1 VVVAWIVAVV
11 ALGVWSVRRDRAT
24 VPEQRDIRAGVADL
38 QRTSGVLFAAALG
51 DGRVAVL
58 GALDLEQGCRI
69 TPVRSGTLASRDV
82 TLYVREGDARTVL
95 DAVAAGLPSGYAAR
109 VADVRGGTRLGL
121 HADAGNFI
129 GIDGT
134 AQASAKVLTL
144 RVSTGCRP
152 DNGSVDRSDPAA
164 GAAPAVLGKVLDG
177 LGASTGARSVQ
188 AVACP
193 DGGVAAT
200 YFVDDVAMPRD
211 LSGRLRK
218 ISAGA
223 QLVRDDASA
232 WAFGSGNESV
242 AVVPDEQKLRISVSV
257 GC

>member
-1 VVVAWIVAVV
+1 
-11 ALGVWSVRRDRAT
+11 
-24 VPEQRDIRAGVADL
+24 VPEQRDIRVGVADL

-58 GALDLEQGCRI
+58 GGLDLEQRCRI
-69 TPVRSGTLASRDV
+69 TPVRSGTLAGRDV
-82 TLYVREGDARTVL
+82 TLYVRDGDARNVL
-95 DAVAAGLPSGYAAR
+95 DAVAAGLPSGYGAHVVDA
-109 VADVRGGTRLGL
+109 RGGTRLGL

-134 AQASAKVLTL
+134 AEATAKVVTL

-152 DNGSVDRSDPAA
+152 DNGSVDRADPAA
-164 GAAPAVLGKVLDG
+164 GPVPAALANVLDG

-200 YFVDDVAMPRD
+200 YIVDGVAMPDD
-211 LSGRLRK
+211 LNGRLRQ

-232 WAFGSGNESV
+232 WAYRTGNESV
-242 AVVPDEQKLRISVSV
+242 AVVPDEQKLRVSVSV